1 MRRFLIGLLATIGGL
16 VVLLALAGGIAGW
29 LFWPPGPPPLPERI
43 VLTLDL
49 RDGVDE
55 VPATDPLSA
64 FALPAPTLHDVIL
77 TLEQAAHDE
86 RVGGL
91 LVRLDGEGLG
101 FAQIQEIRAAV
112 QAFRATGRVALAH
125 ADSLGE
131 FGPGTGGY
139 YLASAFDEIHLQP
152 LGAVGLTGLL
162 LETPLFRGVLDQL
175 GIQPDGGRRGE
186 YKSIYEQF
194 TARTFT
200 PELRQSME
208 GLATSLYDQLVEDLA
223 AARDL
228 APAEVRRLIDGGP
241 YVAEEALEAGLVD
254 ALSYH
259 DEALDAV
266 LERAGPASQQVPLER
281 YFAALPDVTDAP
293 VVALIDA
300 VGQIARGE
308 SQRGP
313 VQSVV
318 MGADTVAEAIGD
330 AVADPEVRAILVR
343 IDSGGGSAVASETIG
358 RAVRQAVAKGKPV
371 IASLGDV
378 AASGGY
384 WIAMDASRVIA
395 RPGTLTG
402 SIGVVIGKP
411 VLSGL
416 FDEVGLRFGRVSRG
430 QNAEMWSLDVPFS
443 GAAEARLEAF
453 LDHTY
458 TAFTDGVAR
467 GRDLD
472 PAAVTAAAEGRVWTG
487 AQALDLGLVDDLG
500 GHAQAIA
507 VAREEAGAGPGQ
519 PVAFRPY
526 PRPRTPLEQALELL
540 NGSFAGLGR
549 LTAWLQA
556 LQPDGALSAP
566 PLEIR

>member
-1 MRRFLIGLLATIGGL
+1 VRRFLVGLLATVGGL
-16 VVLLALAGGIAGW
+16 VVSLALAGGIAAW

-49 RDGVDE
+49 RDGLDE

-77 TLEQAAHDE
+77 ALERAARDD

-101 FAQIQEIRAAV
+101 FAQIQELRAAV
-112 QAFRATGRVALAH
+112 QAFRAAGRATVAH
-125 ADSLGE
+125 ADSFGE

-139 YLASAFDEIHLQP
+139 YLASAFDQIHLQP

-162 LETPLFRGVLDQL
+162 LETPLFRGVLDQI
-175 GIQPDGGRRGE
+175 GIQPDGGRRGA

-200 PELRQSME
+200 PDLRESME
-208 GLATSLYDQLVEDLA
+208 GLATSLFEQLVEDLA
-223 AARDL
+223 AARNL
-228 APAEVRRLIDGGP
+228 TPGQVRRLIDGGP

-254 ALSYH
+254 ALSYQN
-259 DEALDAV
+259 EALEAV
-266 LERAGPASQQVPLER
+266 REGAGQVGEPVPLER
-281 YFAALPDVTDAP
+281 YLAALPEATDAP
-293 VVALIDA
+293 VVALVDA

-308 SQRGP
+308 SQSGP

-318 MGADTVAEAIGD
+318 MGADTVADAIGD
-330 AVADPEVRAILVR
+330 AVADPEVRVILLR

-358 RAVRQAVAKGKPV
+358 HAVRQAAAEGKPV
-371 IASLGDV
+371 IASMGDA

-384 WIAMDASRVIA
+384 WIAMDASRIIA

-411 VLSGL
+411 VLTEL
-416 FDEVGLRFGRVSRG
+416 FDQVGLRFGRVSRG
-430 QNAEMWSLDVPFS
+430 ENASMWSLDVPFS

-458 TAFTDGVAR
+458 AAFTDGVAR
-467 GRDLD
+467 GRGLD
-472 PAAVTAAAEGRVWTG
+472 QAAVVAAAEGRVWTG
-487 AQALDLGLVDDLG
+487 QQALELGLVDDLG
-500 GHAQAIA
+500 GHARALA
-507 VAREEAGAGPGQ
+507 LAREEAG
-519 PVAFRPY
+519 VAPDGSVVFRAF

-540 NGSFAGLGR
+540 GGSFAGLGR
-549 LTAWLQA
+549 LSAWLQA
-556 LQPDGALSAP
+556 LTSGGALSAP
-566 PLEIR
+566 PLRVR